1 MESKKQQKREAFQD
15 AWRTKRSVTLV
26 YILLRASVIL
36 VMLAQIFNRNFENV
50 FLCVLTLFLFMVPSM
65 LERKLDIALPNTL
78 EIIIL
83 LFIYAA
89 EIMGEIGAYY
99 VTFPYWDTVLHT
111 LNGFLCAAIGFSLLD
126 ILNRHNDARFHLS
139 PLYLAIVAFCFSMT
153 VGVIWEFFEC
163 TMDQLFF
170 LDMQKDTVVQ
180 SIGSIMLD
188 PTGGNHPVVLHNIT
202 DVIVVQADGTQ
213 TALGLGGYL
222 DIGLLDTMEDL
233 FVNFIGALTF
243 SIIGY
248 FYVRSRGKGKFAK
261 RFIPVAKNSAMPD
274 VSEMAETKIPAKKE
288 DTTE

>member
-111 LNGFLCAAIGFSLLD
+111 LNGFLCAAIGFSLRD
-126 ILNRHNDARFHLS
+126 ILNRHNSTRFHLS

-222 DIGLLDTMEDL
+222 DIGLLDTMKDL

-243 SIIGY
+243 SNIGY

-261 RFIPVAKNSAMPD
+261 RFIPMAKNSAMPD

>member
-126 ILNRHNDARFHLS
+126 ILNRHNSARFHRWTNCSFWICRRTQWYRVSAPSCWTL
-139 PLYLAIVAFCFSMT
+139 PAATTRWC
-153 VGVIWEFFEC
+153 C
-163 TMDQLFF
+163 TTSLM
-170 LDMQKDTVVQ
+170 
-180 SIGSIMLD
+180 
-188 PTGGNHPVVLHNIT
+188 
-202 DVIVVQADGTQ
+202 
-213 TALGLGGYL
+213 
-222 DIGLLDTMEDL
+222 
-233 FVNFIGALTF
+233 
-243 SIIGY
+243 
-248 FYVRSRGKGKFAK
+248 
-261 RFIPVAKNSAMPD
+261 
-274 VSEMAETKIPAKKE
+274 
-288 DTTE
+288 

>member
-99 VTFPYWDTVLHT
+99 VHLPLLGHGAAYAERVSLRGHRLLPAGYFEPAQQRAVPPVAAVSGHCGVL
-111 LNGFLCAAIGFSLLD
+111 LLD
-126 ILNRHNDARFHLS
+126 DRRRH
-139 PLYLAIVAFCFSMT
+139 
-153 VGVIWEFFEC
+153 
-163 TMDQLFF
+163 
-170 LDMQKDTVVQ
+170 
-180 SIGSIMLD
+180 
-188 PTGGNHPVVLHNIT
+188 
-202 DVIVVQADGTQ
+202 
-213 TALGLGGYL
+213 LG
-222 DIGLLDTMEDL
+222 I
-233 FVNFIGALTF
+233 F
-243 SIIGY
+243 
-248 FYVRSRGKGKFAK
+248 
-261 RFIPVAKNSAMPD
+261 
-274 VSEMAETKIPAKKE
+274 
-288 DTTE
+288 